1 MHFGE
6 HQGCNQ
12 IIQKG
17 YMRTEFIG
25 MEKARKLL
33 CIMGSCK
40 KAVTM
45 ATMAS
50 QTVLNDRIYFS
61 IITVFSYESFPMR
74 Q

>member
-33 CIMGSCK
+33 CIMGRVRKQSPWQLWPHRLC
-40 KAVTM
+40 
-45 ATMAS
+45 
-50 QTVLNDRIYFS
+50 
-61 IITVFSYESFPMR
+61 
-74 Q
+74 